1 MVVLPLCRNSCFPDI
16 PVPVGVRLEVT
27 ADNTSVRVLWEWL
40 LSNVSLG
47 VDNVRV
53 HYQPEGGSPMMYTVS
68 NTTATS
74 ATLPNLQCNTEYTIW
89 VYATGRRT
97 GKTSVAGMVSL
108 PARGNMYM
116 FCDLPYNEL

>member
-1 MVVLPLCRNSCFPDI
+1 MVVLPLCRNGCFPDI
-16 PVPVGVRLEVT
+16 PVPVGVRAEVT
-27 ADNTSVRVLWEWL
+27 ADNTSIRVSWEWL
-40 LSNVSLG
+40 HSNVSLG
-47 VDNVRV
+47 VDNVTV
-53 HYQPEGGSPMMYTVS
+53 HYQPEGGSLMMYTVS

-89 VYATGRRT
+89 VYATGRQT

-108 PARGNMYM
+108 PARGNMCM